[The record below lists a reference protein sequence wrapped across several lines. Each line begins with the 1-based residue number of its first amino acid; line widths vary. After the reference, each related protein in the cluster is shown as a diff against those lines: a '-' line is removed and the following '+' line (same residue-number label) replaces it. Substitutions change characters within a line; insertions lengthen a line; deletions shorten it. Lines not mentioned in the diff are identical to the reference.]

1 MTSKRAFAS
10 GRIVKRD
17 GVIVL
22 WICNLT
28 DKKEN

>member
-28 DKKEN
+28 NKEK